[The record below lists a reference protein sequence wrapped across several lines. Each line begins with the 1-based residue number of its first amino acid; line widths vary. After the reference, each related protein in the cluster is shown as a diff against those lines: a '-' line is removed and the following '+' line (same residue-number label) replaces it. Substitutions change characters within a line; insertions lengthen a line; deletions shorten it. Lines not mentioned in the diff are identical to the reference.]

1 MGLDYKLLTRT
12 GPVHAE
18 EGRPAVAAADLNPP
32 RAVVELVPESVVREN
47 LILPLSLDG
56 ETLTCAAAD
65 PTNLLIQDKL
75 SFILNKRVRLVPAR
89 PEAVRAAINRHYG
102 QTVLESTDSMLREF
116 SDTAVEYTGTSGPA
130 RRGRAVFGNLPV
142 LGRSLGKTVTE
153 FKRGVKG
160 LAEDADEGEHI
171 SDIVRE
177 VVSPDTRYPGLDP
190 TGRIGTSGM
199 LHYVVEEGQRGLM
212 VTREGRKE
220 ANGRPQR
227 VWRGRNTFRPMK
239 HFVAHPAEFLI
250 VRFRDGR
257 QQHIPGP
264 AEVWFDPRLH
274 LAISREDA
282 LQVAAREAVVVYSR
296 SGENEP
302 VSRRIVNGPTLFVPA
317 PGEWLHTFTW
327 HGADGGSEGARKV
340 AKGLVFQK
348 LWLMPDQMYHDVADV
363 RTADDAVLTIRL
375 MIFSSSSTSSGCS
388 TRRTTR
394 SATSST
400 RPRRTWSTS
409 PAGTAS
415 SRSSRT
421 PAGSMTWRP
430 TASSRTGQASAGT
443 GSTRWSIGVTALPIG
458 CRRCTTRRSRPGPS
472 CNWSGP
478 PNSSRSSW
486 RITS

>member
-1 MGLDYKLLTRT
+1 MGLDYQFIRRAGALH
-12 GPVHAE
+12 VE
-18 EGRPAVAAADLNPP
+18 DGRAGAAVADLNPP
-32 RAVVELVPESVVREN
+32 RAVLELVPQSVAREN
-47 LILPLSLDG
+47 QILPLSIDG
-56 ETLTCAAAD
+56 ETLTCAAANPD
-65 PTNLLIQDKL
+65 NLLVQDQL
-75 SFILNKRVRLVPAR
+75 SFILNKKVRLVAAPPA
-89 PEAVRAAINRHYG
+89 AIRAAIDRHYG
-102 QTVLESTDSMLREF
+102 QVFASSTDSMLAEF
-116 SDTAVEYTGTSGPA
+116 TDTAVDFEDHNQPA
-130 RRGRAVFGNLPV
+130 RRGRLAG
-142 LGRSLGKTVTE
+142 LGRSLGKSVFE
-153 FKRGVKG
+153 FKRGVKSLG
-160 LAEDADEGEHI
+160 EGRLAGESI
-171 SDIVRE
+171 ASLAANLNTA
-177 VVSPDTRYPGLDP
+177 DTRYPGLDP
-190 TGRIGTSGM
+190 TGRIGKHGM
-199 LHYVVEEGQRGLM
+199 LHYVVEEGQRALM
-212 VTREGRKE
+212 VRRDGHMEVIVGPR
-220 ANGRPQR
+220 R
-227 VWRGRNTFRPMK
+227 VWHGRNEFRPMK
-239 HFVAHPAEFLI
+239 HFVAHPGEFLI
-250 VRFRDGR
+250 VRYRDGR